1 MLLIFFIDMKSRKP
15 SLSETIKTEVV
26 CPNDANPMGILL
38 GGQLVHWMDIAAAVT
53 AQTHSGKICVTA
65 SINNIRFKHPT
76 KIGDV
81 LIIKAKITRAFN
93 TSMEIY
99 VQVFRKSASSV
110 DKQFIS
116 DSFFTFVIL
125 NSEKNTE
132 KIIAVNPVSKEE
144 KLLYDEALKRKKK
157 YIEESK

>member
-1 MLLIFFIDMKSRKP
+1 MKSRKP

-65 SINNIRFKHPT
+65 SINNIRFKHPA

-99 VQVFRKSASSV
+99 VQVFRKNATSIE
-110 DKQFIS
+110 KQFIS

-125 NSEKNTE
+125 NSGKNSE
-132 KIIAVNPVSKEE
+132 KIIEVNPVSKEE

-157 YIEESK
+157 YIAESK